1 MSATREPNPLLW
13 ENWAQSQGAKTIA
26 GVDEVGMGCLAG
38 PVVAGALILD
48 LTAIPDGITDSK
60 LLSPKKRE
68 LLQVSLE
75 NAALAFAIGT
85 ATVEEIDTLNIYQA
99 ARLAMKRAVEN
110 LSIRPDFLLVD
121 GRAQIDLSIA
131 QKAIIKGD
139 QQSAS
144 IGAASIIAKVYR
156 DRLMTALDQDFP
168 GYEFARHKGYGSVL
182 HRQHLQS
189 LGPSPIHRKSFSWK
203 AV

>member
-85 ATVEEIDTLNIYQA
+85 ASVEEIDTLNIYQA

>member
-13 ENWAQSQGAKTIA
+13 ENWAQSQGARTIA

-48 LTAIPDGITDSK
+48 LTAIPEGITDSK

-75 NAALAFAIGT
+75 NAALAFAIGI
-85 ATVEEIDTLNIYQA
+85 ASVEEIDSLNIYQA

-189 LGPSPIHRKSFSWK
+189 RGPSPIHRKSFSWK

>member
-1 MSATREPNPLLW
+1 MSATQEPNPLLW
-13 ENWAQSQGAKTIA
+13 ENWAQSQGARTIA

-38 PVVAGALILD
+38 PVVAGAIILD
-48 LTAIPDGITDSK
+48 LAAIPVGITDSK
-60 LLSPKKRE
+60 LLSPKKRDQ
-68 LLQVSLE
+68 LQVTLE
-75 NAALAFAIGT
+75 NAAVAFAIGT
-85 ATVEEIDTLNIYQA
+85 ASVEEIDTLNIYHA

-121 GRAQIDLSIA
+121 GRAQIDLPIA

-189 LGPSPIHRKSFSWK
+189 RGPSPIHRKSFSWK